1 MIAMK
6 KLIEPVGEAL
16 ADYEI
21 FAAVARPLGKY
32 EDFTENRTKRQ
43 WLAFLFETT
52 RKALAGGGHDAPAF
66 EEFWEIGELHLPL
79 NPTAVDRRGPS
90 GRTRPRPRF
99 RRHQGRSKSFRR
111 RLWLSMCVHGNPNIL
126 TRDVGTSKLAQGC
139 TGQITKVE
147 VERFSGDL
155 PPVRIFEPMKIAE
168 QAG

>member
-79 NPTAVDRRGPS
+79 NPTAVDRRG
-90 GRTRPRPRF
+90 
-99 RRHQGRSKSFRR
+99 
-111 RLWLSMCVHGNPNIL
+111 
-126 TRDVGTSKLAQGC
+126 
-139 TGQITKVE
+139 
-147 VERFSGDL
+147 L
-155 PPVRIFEPMKIAE
+155 PAGPVRVPASDAIREDRNLF
-168 QAG
+168 AGDFGYLCAFAAIQTS